1 MTFESDDI
9 VDTGAT
15 ENTAAEV
22 ETQTEEWQPG
32 QPNDGEEIEAEQSD
46 EEKAKQEAEQESKKK
61 NRGRKK
67 K

>member
-22 ETQTEEWQPG
+22 ETQTEEWQPE
-32 QPNDGEEIEAEQSD
+32 QPTEVEPEAEQS
-46 EEKAKQEAEQESKKK
+46 
-61 NRGRKK
+61 
-67 K
+67 